1 LLPKYEDIVSANKA
15 KPNGIVFVASGTG
28 YYFAAWRGVYILD
41 FRDTPTRESLDAT
54 IVGKRKIQGLYPDGL
69 YVFNIVDGQRPA
81 PDADVR
87 NYAAKKQTEDN
98 QGVLAHIT
106 IVRGDGFRPST
117 IRSLL
122 TGLHLMSRSPFPRK
136 VFAHL
141 HDGTSWLG
149 EHVSD
154 EGFGSEL
161 LRVLHEV
168 RSR

>member
-1 LLPKYEDIVSANKA
+1 VSASLA
-15 KPNGIVFVASGTG
+15 KPNGIVHVAHGAG

-54 IVGKRKIQGLYPDGL
+54 IDGKRKIQSLYPGGL
-69 YVFNIVDGQRPA
+69 YVFNIIDGQRPT
-81 PDADVR
+81 PDSEVR
-87 NYAAKKQTEDN
+87 NYAAKKQTEDHE
-98 QGVLAHIT
+98 GVRAHVT

-122 TGLHLMSRSPFPRK
+122 TGLYLMSQAPFPRK

-141 HDGTSWLG
+141 HDGTTWLG
-149 EHVSD
+149 DHVRD
-154 EGFGSEL
+154 ANFASEL
-161 LRVLHEV
+161 LAVLHEV

>member
-1 LLPKYEDIVSANKA
+1 MVSASRA
-15 KPNGIVFVASGTG
+15 KPSGIVNVATGAG

-54 IVGKRKIQGLYPDGL
+54 ISGKRKIQSLFPEGL

-81 PDADVR
+81 PDSDVR

-98 QGVLAHIT
+98 EGVLAHIT

-122 TGLHLMSRSPFPRK
+122 TGLYLMSRAPFPRK

-149 EHVSD
+149 GHISD
-154 EGFGSEL
+154 PAFGSEL
-161 LRVLHEV
+161 LSVLHEV

>member
-1 LLPKYEDIVSANKA
+1 MSASRA
-15 KPNGIVFVASGTG
+15 RPSGILDVASGPG
-28 YYFAAWRGVYILD
+28 YYFAAWRGAYILD

-54 IVGKRKIQGLYPDGL
+54 IIGKRKIESLFPEGL
-69 YVFNIVDGQRPA
+69 YVFNIIDGQRPA
-81 PDADVR
+81 PDSDVR

-106 IVRGDGFRPST
+106 VVRGDGFRPST

-122 TGLHLMSRSPFPRK
+122 TGLYLMSRAPFPRK

-149 EHVSD
+149 NLVGD
-154 EGFGSEL
+154 DAFAGEL